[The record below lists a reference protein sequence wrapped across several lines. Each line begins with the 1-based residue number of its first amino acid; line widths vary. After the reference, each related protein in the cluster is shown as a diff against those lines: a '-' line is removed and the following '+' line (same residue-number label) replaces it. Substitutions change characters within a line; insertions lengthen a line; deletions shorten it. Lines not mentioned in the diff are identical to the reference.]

1 MFNHFPKL
9 RKPSLRACSCLGQ
22 THERTSQQTKR
33 AVPKHDPVRR
43 LQTIFI
49 MQLQESSLQT

>member
-1 MFNHFPKL
+1 MINHFPKL

-22 THERTSQQTKR
+22 THESRRTKR
-33 AVPKHDPVRR
+33 AVPKHEPVRR

-49 MQLQESSLQT
+49 MQLQENSLQT